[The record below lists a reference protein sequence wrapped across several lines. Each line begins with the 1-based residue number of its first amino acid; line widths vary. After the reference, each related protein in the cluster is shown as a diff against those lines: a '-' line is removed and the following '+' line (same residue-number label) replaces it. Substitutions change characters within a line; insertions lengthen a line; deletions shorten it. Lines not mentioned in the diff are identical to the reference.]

1 MESEVNVIIIAAGLG
16 TRLRPHTMHLPK
28 CMLDFGGK
36 TLLQRQ
42 LDAYRACGISDISVI
57 RGLQRDKINLPDLH
71 YFDNPDYTANNILNS
86 LFYAEEKI
94 VGETICSY
102 SDILFDQEIV
112 ATLLKSTEDISLVV
126 DTDWR
131 PYYEGRIDHPET
143 EAEKVVFDKTQ
154 KLKTIGKGIEAGER
168 REGEFIGM
176 LKVSQAGAKLL
187 KTHFHIAKQRFS
199 KTPFQAA
206 PTFEKAYI
214 TDILQEMVDNGI
226 SIHCTL
232 IQRGWKEIDTVE
244 DYEKAILSLSG

>member
-1 MESEVNVIIIAAGLG
+1 MESKVNVIIIAAGMG
-16 TRLRPHTMHLPK
+16 KRLRPHTIHFPK
-28 CMLDFGGK
+28 CMLDVGGK

-42 LDAYRACGISDISVI
+42 LDAYRACGINDISII
-57 RGLQRDKINLPDLH
+57 RGHQRDKINLPDLH
-71 YFDNPDYTANNILNS
+71 YFDNTNYMANNILNS

-94 VGETICSY
+94 VGETICGY
-102 SDILFDQEIV
+102 SDILFDQEVV
-112 ATLLKSTEDISLVV
+112 ATLLKSREDISIVV
-126 DTDWR
+126 DTDWHV
-131 PYYEGRIDHPET
+131 YYEGRMDHPET
-143 EAEKVVFDKTQ
+143 EAEKVVFNKMQ
-154 KLKTIGKGIEAGER
+154 KVKKIGKGIGAGANC
-168 REGEFIGM
+168 EGEFIGM

-199 KTPFQAA
+199 QTPFQAA